1 MPTTLDYIFSAMVMP
16 PLSMA
21 ARPGP
26 CRWHGSYTRLLAMLA
41 QTQLYSVVTVHVR
54 HISFAGTNRFMVTAF
69 SDVGRL

>member
-1 MPTTLDYIFSAMVMP
+1 
-16 PLSMA
+16 MA